1 MNCIGKFSKLF
12 AGEET
17 LFLIDDIIA
26 DDSLDKKRTAMLEL
40 AISGRHRSHYLWLL
54 TQSYTAIPKN
64 LRRQKKMVFMW
75 SLDDE
80 SDFETIV
87 SESRIKGLR
96 SAMSSIEDALENQ
109 DHACLCL
116 KLEKPKSFAIVQD
129 V

>member
-1 MNCIGKFSKLF
+1 M
-12 AGEET
+12 T
-17 LFLIDDIIA
+17 DDIIA

-40 AISGRHRSHYLWLL
+40 AISGRHRSHYLWLR

-64 LRRQKKMVFMW
+64 LHRQKKMVLMW

-96 SAMSSIEDALENQ
+96 SAMCSIEDALENQ